1 MPSLSSAILFDF
13 NTFNVLKNPSTAT
26 NHNFYRILTESSSEP
41 KIDLRRVVQNTIVDC
56 SRIVNDAPSLLSDYT
71 SIISMGMEAE
81 GDRSN
86 AIDKYYLN
94 RLPGQNIRELQARL
108 TKVKNLDIHIMS
120 TLSITDYPQSK
131 LESVLEASRTRLK
144 TIRTKEK
151 RDLVPCSI
159 HKRVYT
165 SVRAIHVYL
174 DICAQVLKANM
185 LQEIA

>member
-1 MPSLSSAILFDF
+1 
-13 NTFNVLKNPSTAT
+13 
-26 NHNFYRILTESSSEP
+26 
-41 KIDLRRVVQNTIVDC
+41 
-56 SRIVNDAPSLLSDYT
+56 
-71 SIISMGMEAE
+71 MGMEAE

-151 RDLVPCSI
+151 ERSCSVQ
-159 HKRVYT
+159 HT
-165 SVRAIHVYL
+165 
-174 DICAQVLKANM
+174 
-185 LQEIA
+185 